1 VVTYSSNENNNYDII
16 KNTIVQIMKQW
27 VIYLQEAKKLV
38 EKNNSLSPE
47 DNSRLNQLLIIL
59 KSISKAAFEGLN
71 DNNKKIMYEI
81 LVEIWPSIIFVLNKM
96 STDSDIVEN
105 IIQFIKIYM
114 RGLNDNFIK
123 FLPEYV
129 NCIINGY
136 KLSPISSY
144 LYAFEIL
151 VTVFPRR
158 KEEEIKSMLNNTFNE
173 LCKITLNSYIK
184 KKSDLNI
191 LVQIGEDFFGMLY
204 RTMKISPFILLESNI
219 FDTLMSV
226 SLNYLNTT
234 QIQIAKNIMIFLQYI
249 IKFEKSNLFKT
260 IEKEDNLSAQK
271 YTIIIQ
277 NQINSFSSLLCE
289 QILKVYIESPVEQIT
304 EAVRELLIDFILY
317 HKPLV
322 IKGMEI
328 YLKDFPNDILTNKE
342 KNEFIKLIQ
351 EYSEKENRQFNYFI
365 DNLENRCISKQIR
378 SKGQN

>member
-1 VVTYSSNENNNYDII
+1 
-16 KNTIVQIMKQW
+16 
-27 VIYLQEAKKLV
+27 
-38 EKNNSLSPE
+38 
-47 DNSRLNQLLIIL
+47 
-59 KSISKAAFEGLN
+59 
-71 DNNKKIMYEI
+71 
-81 LVEIWPSIIFVLNKM
+81 VEIWPSIIFVLNKM

-144 LYAFEIL
+144 LYGFEIL

-158 KEEEIKSMLNNTFNE
+158 KEEEIKSMLKNTFNE

-226 SLNYLNTT
+226 SLKYLNTT

-351 EYSEKENRQFNYFI
+351 EYSEKENKQFNYFI